1 MDKAESKRANTAR
14 RMDAALLGLLAEKPF
29 DAITVTDVCR
39 RAGVHRSTFYAHY
52 ANTTEL
58 LGEVRDATMRGFY
71 EHFDHL
77 AFDGDY
83 LSGDYL
89 DVYLRFVEE
98 NKAVFA
104 VFLEN
109 LHLFDAHGILADMER
124 DVVRV
129 SPGGAVQGKGR
140 MRYELAFAAS
150 GVTSVVSLW
159 LASGCRESRAELRD
173 VILGCLGR

>member
-14 RMDAALLGLLAEKPF
+14 RMDAALLDLLTEKPF

-77 AFDGDY
+77 PFDGDY
-83 LSGDYL
+83 LSSEYL
-89 DVYLRFVEE
+89 DAYLRFVEE

-109 LHLFDAHGILADMER
+109 LHLFDTHGILADMER
-124 DVVRV
+124 DMIRHV
-129 SPGGAVQGKGR
+129 PGGAALERGR
-140 MRYELAFAAS
+140 MRYELTFAVS

-159 LASGCRESRAELRD
+159 IADGCRESRTELRD
-173 VILGCLGR
+173 VILGCLRR